1 MFLVFCVSSQ
11 KIKKS
16 YNERMPAAAP
26 EDDDVAVHADADTEF
41 LQPHYGL
48 SHFSQLG
55 PLPLSFLLTSPSV

>member
-1 MFLVFCVSSQ
+1 
-11 KIKKS
+11 
-16 YNERMPAAAP
+16 MPAAAP